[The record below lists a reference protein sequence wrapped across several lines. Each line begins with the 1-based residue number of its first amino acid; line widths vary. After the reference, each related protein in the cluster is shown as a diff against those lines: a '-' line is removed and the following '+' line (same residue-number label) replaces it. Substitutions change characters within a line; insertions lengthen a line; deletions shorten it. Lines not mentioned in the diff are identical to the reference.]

1 MHRVF
6 QSTCAKSIVLG
17 VMAASVPVLLSLTTV
32 AHAGDSGIDLAEKFA
47 KSAEQAAAKE
57 RSKAAEALRQTARD
71 RAAAEQAKT
80 EEQDMLL
87 RARREAEDQKR
98 ADALAAKSGVQTP
111 AVSDPLDAEQ
121 QRKAELDRV
130 AAKLKMARDARDAK
144 RAIEA
149 KNAVD
154 AAATKSAQVAT
165 QVGADAQNK
174 PNSSNIVV
182 AAPAKLI
189 APPVGDV
196 SWSTEVKTESA
207 PAPDFDTTSRSA
219 LGGSGLKLAPDA
231 PTAKLDPITKVTVLM
246 VLAPGDKG
254 IRRFEK
260 TADPVLC
267 TRDGCY
273 ISAGMDQ
280 DAIQKP
286 IHKTL
291 GPGNTFGR
299 RAGACNHALGCVF
312 RGVEV
317 GASQN
322 YLQPV
327 DLKVMVHDR
336 RRQVPLVADTS
347 CRVIAGSLT
356 CDRPIVEDTYK
367 LWVVPEHVAADIG
380 PAGLSRA
387 IAARLASTVAAD
399 AGVTVRR

>member
-1 MHRVF
+1 VIRMRRVIF
-6 QSTCAKSIVLG
+6 STRAKSFVWG
-17 VMAASVPVLLSLTTV
+17 VVAASVPILLSMTAV
-32 AHAGDSGIDLAEKFA
+32 AYAGESGVDIAEKFA

-57 RSKAAEALRQTARD
+57 RTKAADALRHAARD

-80 EEQDMLL
+80 EEHDMLL

-130 AAKLKMARDARDAK
+130 AAKLKMARDAREAK

-149 KNAVD
+149 KNAAD
-154 AAATKSAQVAT
+154 AAAIKSAQAASP
-165 QVGADAQNK
+165 VGTDTPIK
-174 PNSSNIVV
+174 PNI
-182 AAPAKLI
+182 AIATPGKQT

-196 SWSTEVKTESA
+196 TWSAEVKAEPA

-219 LGGSGLKLAPDA
+219 LGGTGLKLVPDA
-231 PTAKLDPITKVTVLM
+231 NLAKHGPITKVTVLM

-254 IRRFEK
+254 IRRLEK

-273 ISAGMDQ
+273 ISAGLDQ

-286 IHKTL
+286 LHKTL

-312 RGVEV
+312 RGVDV

-336 RRQVPLVADTS
+336 RRQVALVADTS

-387 IAARLASTVAAD
+387 IAAGLASTVAAD